1 MQSLLCS
8 SRKCF
13 TFACMVHL
21 LHYITSKEPIYLC
34 KNRWKKKP
42 HYDATDS
49 DPWKNVGHA
58 DVLYPNYLKMVL
70 FSNVTERQSAPH
82 IYWKEPSNIFMLSYC
97 TLKIENRFLWGLDR
111 LPQESW
117 FIHHHEWGYEAL
129 CLRVPCVCVIDDWF
143 SCALLISYYT

>member
-34 KNRWKKKP
+34 KKGWKKNPLWCNRFRPLKKCRP
-42 HYDATDS
+42 CRCPLSKLPEDGA
-49 DPWKNVGHA
+49 
-58 DVLYPNYLKMVL
+58 VL
-70 FSNVTERQSAPH
+70 QC
-82 IYWKEPSNIFMLSYC
+82 YWKAASATHRNLLIFLMLSYC

-117 FIHHHEWGYEAL
+117 FIHHHEWGYEAM
-129 CLRVPCVCVIDDWF
+129 CLRVPCVCVIDWF